1 MDTAFLDT
9 LVKLANLG
17 TSGICVLAI
26 AWGGYQ
32 FQKIPN
38 DAPPIRY
45 ETLKS
50 FFNLCI
56 LIAITSAVTGLLSA
70 YFNRQ
75 QIVTERSRA
84 NAAVAEMRQA
94 RERDRE
100 ELAKEKKRI
109 YEQVYQA
116 AVEQYAN
123 SLGKLIGKA
132 KGDVDDNLSLERIE
146 VSARAFVGARNELRE
161 TLTNLSGSLN
171 HEVDELEDA
180 SKELQKNPNDKAA
193 QDRVR
198 KAILVIAQKWPV
210 KADAVK
216 VQIRKLLAELGL
228 ERILR
233 GE

>member
-26 AWGGYQ
+26 AWAGFQ
-32 FQKIPN
+32 FRSIPN
-38 DAPPIRY
+38 DAPRIRY
-45 ETLKS
+45 EALRS
-50 FFNLCI
+50 FFRLCI
-56 LIAITSAVTGLLSA
+56 LIAVISAVTGILSA
-70 YFNRQ
+70 YFNHQ
-75 QIVTERSRA
+75 QVIMERSRA
-84 NAAVAEMRQA
+84 NAAVVAMHQA
-94 RERDRE
+94 GERNRE
-100 ELAKEKKRI
+100 ELAKQKKRI
-109 YEQVYQA
+109 YEQVYQS

-123 SLGKLIGKA
+123 SLGSLIGKA
-132 KGDVDDNLSLERIE
+132 KGDIDDNLSQERIE
-146 VSARAFVGARNELRE
+146 VSARAFVGARNELVK

-171 HEVDELEDA
+171 NEVDELEKA
-180 SKELQKNPNDKAA
+180 IEELQKNPNDKAT

-198 KAILVIAQKWPV
+198 KAILVVAQKWPV
-210 KADAVK
+210 KDVAIK